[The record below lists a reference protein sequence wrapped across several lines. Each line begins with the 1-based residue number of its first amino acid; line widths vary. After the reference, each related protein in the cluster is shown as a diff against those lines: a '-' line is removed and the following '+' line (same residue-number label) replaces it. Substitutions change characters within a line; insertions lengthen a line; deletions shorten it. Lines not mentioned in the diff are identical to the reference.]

1 MKKIKNIKYVFF
13 DLYNTLVRFHPDRED
28 TQVYAAKSVNFKVS
42 KNQMKKALFKADSWF
57 ASKTAFKSVHLLNK
71 REKFNFF
78 CNYEKEIMKNLNID
92 ISEEQ
97 AMNMWQYVYDEKSSL
112 VIYEDVIDCF
122 KFLVKEKYIIG
133 IITNID
139 SSGVA
144 LLNELKLSRY
154 VDKVITSKDANA
166 SKPDPKIFNFAL
178 EKFDAKASECMF
190 VGDQI
195 ETDVKGALKIGMV
208 PMLIDRNHEF
218 QAFDKHLKIFNL
230 KQLELYL

>member
-42 KNQMKKALFKADSWF
+42 KNQMKKALLKADSWF

-92 ISEEQ
+92 ISEAQ

>member
-42 KNQMKKALFKADSWF
+42 KNQMKKALLKADSWF

-178 EKFDAKASECMF
+178 EKFDANASECMF